1 MVSRRAVVALV
12 SSALLAAL
20 AVAGARV
27 DDRPS
32 AAHRVDDDAAFAFDL
47 PAGFPA
53 PRVPP
58 DNPMTTAK
66 VELGRRLFHDPRL
79 SGPGTLACAG
89 CHRPELAYT
98 DGRAQAVGVAGDLH
112 PRSSMSLANVA
123 YSATLGWDDPAL
135 KRLEDQVL
143 VPLLNTHPVEMGFA
157 GNEAVVLRRL
167 ARNRGYA
174 DAFRRAFPGEDQPV
188 SLENV
193 SRALASFLRTLL
205 SGDSPFDRWSRGAEV
220 SALSADERAGARLF
234 FSSRVGCAGCH
245 SGFNLSGAVDY
256 DGSAE
261 PEPPHFHNTGL
272 YDLDGHGAY
281 PPLATGAHRLTGR
294 AEDMGAFRAPT
305 LRNVA
310 LTAPYMHDGSVG
322 TLEEVIDHYAAGGRA
337 PRPQSADADSVRDA
351 QLRGFELSL
360 EERAQL
366 VAFLHALTD
375 EAFVRRAQS
384 ASADSAR

>member
-12 SSALLAAL
+12 PSALLAAL
-20 AVAGARV
+20 AVAGDARV
-27 DDRPS
+27 DDRPAPS
-32 AAHRVDDDAAFAFDL
+32 DRVADDAAFAFDL

-79 SGPGTLACAG
+79 SGPGTLACSG

-143 VPLLNTHPVEMGFA
+143 VPLVNTHPVEMGFV
-157 GNEAVVLRRL
+157 GNEAEVLRRL
-167 ARNRGYA
+167 ARHRGHA
-174 DAFRRAFPGEDQPV
+174 REFRRAFPEDEQPV

-193 SRALASFLRTLL
+193 SRALASFLRTLI
-205 SGDSPFDRWSRGAEV
+205 SGDSPFDRWSRGADV

-245 SGFNLSGAVDY
+245 SGFNLSGTVDH
-256 DGSAE
+256 DGAS

-281 PPLATGAHRLTGR
+281 PALATGAHRLTGR

-310 LTAPYMHDGSVG
+310 LTAPYMHDGSIA

-337 PRPQSADADSVRDA
+337 RRPRTASTESVRDA
-351 QLRGFELSL
+351 ELRGFELTP
-360 EERAQL
+360 EERDQL

-375 EAFVRRAQS
+375 EEFLLRATELS
-384 ASADSAR
+384 KP